1 MHEPFAVHV
10 LLNSSK
16 ESRQYTGE
24 FSCLPRLGK
33 DYPSRGP
40 LPWAGTLPPELPPDR
55 QQSSFI
61 CRPTR
66 GVAAPAA
73 AVSSSVKSSGACRRW
88 CTPASAVEPRPIGGP
103 GVRHGA
109 LVGLTHLGGVFGEKP
124 RLVAGRQRPPGG
136 RRFPHRRGTGPC
148 ADLPRRCARC

>member
-1 MHEPFAVHV
+1 MIELFPSHF
-10 LLNSSK
+10 LQTSSK
-16 ESRQYTGE
+16 ETRQYTGD
-24 FSCLPRLGK
+24 FSFLPRLGK
-33 DYPSRGP
+33 DYPSRAP

-88 CTPASAVEPRPIGGP
+88 CTPESAVEPRPIGGS
-103 GVRHGA
+103 GVRHCA
-109 LVGLTHLGGVFGEKP
+109 LVGCN
-124 RLVAGRQRPPGG
+124 
-136 RRFPHRRGTGPC
+136 HRG
-148 ADLPRRCARC
+148 